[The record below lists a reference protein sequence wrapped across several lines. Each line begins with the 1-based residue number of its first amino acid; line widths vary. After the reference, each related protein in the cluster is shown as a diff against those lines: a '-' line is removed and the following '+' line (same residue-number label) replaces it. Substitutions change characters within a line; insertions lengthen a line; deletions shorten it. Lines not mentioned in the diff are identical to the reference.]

1 MKFCT
6 NCGNKLEDNMNYC
19 INCGTIVNKQNMA
32 SKTKTPGKGLGIAGM
47 VLGICAVFYSVCT
60 LFIFFCL
67 LVSGEYFL
75 GFEKIAIGFV
85 FLFLPVALPSIGLP
99 LSFASRNKTKTGIN
113 LTGLILNTV
122 AIFLCITSIFILIV
136 L

>member
-1 MKFCT
+1 MFCR
-6 NCGNKLEDNMNYC
+6 NCGEKLENNMNFC
-19 INCGTIVNKQNMA
+19 IKCGMSINNENTTKNKI
-32 SKTKTPGKGLGIAGM
+32 PGKGLGIAGM
-47 VLGICAVFYSVCT
+47 ILGICAVFYNVCT
-60 LFIFFCL
+60 LFIFVCL

-99 LSFASRNKTKTGIN
+99 LSFASRNKTKNGIN
-113 LTGLILNTV
+113 LTGLILNTI